1 VPSHPKLLVGDRLNV
16 LKRPST
22 PPRDWALATRGAT
35 VSAATTV
42 NVDYLTVLEESG
54 RVADQVSLFW
64 NDPVKSPPPNSPPPN
79 VPNEYDLYL
88 TDSAGSFIAYAAG
101 QSSAP
106 RKVID
111 LSNVPTHPKL
121 LVGDRIYVLK
131 RDSAARRFLHIDTSG
146 APISPFTSGRTRGHN
161 ASPAPFAY
169 GIAALPVAKPPVAF
183 TANGGVARN
192 SADGPRV
199 MYFRPNGSDIRDDGD
214 GVSVLKPDFTAAEG
228 ITTSF
233 PATSALHTFFGSSAA
248 APHAAAI
255 AALVLS
261 KYPCISRAAF
271 VMSLTTPCWP
281 TEHRICRPGRP
292 PGIGLTA
299 RVP

>member
-1 VPSHPKLLVGDRLNV
+1 M
-16 LKRPST
+16 
-22 PPRDWALATRGAT
+22 
-35 VSAATTV
+35 
-42 NVDYLTVLEESG
+42 
-54 RVADQVSLFW
+54 
-64 NDPVKSPPPNSPPPN
+64 
-79 VPNEYDLYL
+79 
-88 TDSAGSFIAYAAG
+88 
-101 QSSAP
+101 
-106 RKVID
+106 
-111 LSNVPTHPKL
+111 PTNPKL